1 MILIIVQILLYY
13 MIEFSIGFIT
23 YPIIIYYI
31 LSIFGVIGSPI
42 IFKKYFPESICYLK
56 EYENCDKNAFNEI
69 NNFKSNNRI
78 KLINYTIIEIY
89 ESKSNSFKYESESN
103 SFNEENLKY
112 IGFYRKINKRKNQ
125 DNKIK
130 DDEFLTKENFKRYKI
145 PENKCLFASW
155 CYFNNISKKLGTY
168 KVYKLIR
175 KKLNS
180 DNFRKAFEIS
190 EYTAY
195 RMKIHIKIYGEFY
208 NSQSIDFYFPIT
220 EKFPLYKDSE
230 LIEK

>member
-1 MILIIVQILLYY
+1 M
-13 MIEFSIGFIT
+13 
-23 YPIIIYYI
+23 
-31 LSIFGVIGSPI
+31 
-42 IFKKYFPESICYLK
+42 
-56 EYENCDKNAFNEI
+56 
-69 NNFKSNNRI
+69 
-78 KLINYTIIEIY
+78 INYTIIEI
-89 ESKSNSFKYESESN
+89 YESESN

-130 DDEFLTKENFKRYKI
+130 DDEFLKKENFKRYKI

-175 KKLNS
+175 KKLKS
-180 DNFRKAFEIS
+180 DNFRNAFLIPE
-190 EYTAY
+190 Y
-195 RMKIHIKIYGEFY
+195 RMKIHIKIYGELY

-230 LIEK
+230 LIEIV

>member
-1 MILIIVQILLYY
+1 MTPTNLKTMIMILIIVQILLYY

-89 ESKSNSFKYESESN
+89 ESESN

-130 DDEFLTKENFKRYKI
+130 DDEFLIKENFKRYKI
-145 PENKCLFASW
+145 LENKCLFASW

-175 KKLNS
+175 KKLKS
-180 DNFRKAFEIS
+180 DNFRNAFLIPE
-190 EYTAY
+190 Y
-195 RMKIHIKIYGEFY
+195 RMKIHIKIYGELY

-230 LIEK
+230 LIEIV